1 MLLNETADP
10 IELPGPES
18 GIRSK
23 RQGLQLELTCGFI
36 PLHVNMHRLHT
47 IEAAKR
53 RSDMDREY
61 PELMAIA
68 PPLWVCQISDVS
80 GDLGPGKSPY
90 TGCGNDSEGEGAR
103 PVETLQGGRH
113 GPENVEGPSRRE
125 VRIPAMPTT
134 RTGRCRPGVPEDVVH
149 ARWGASGTGEW
160 VSSESSSHLP
170 WWSRRRV
177 SWSPP

>member
-47 IEAAKR
+47 IEAVKR

-125 VRIPAMPTT
+125 DQAVEGQCRRMSVARCTTTLVQELIQSERAPAIASRHP
-134 RTGRCRPGVPEDVVH
+134 
-149 ARWGASGTGEW
+149 ARGM
-160 VSSESSSHLP
+160 
-170 WWSRRRV
+170 
-177 SWSPP
+177 